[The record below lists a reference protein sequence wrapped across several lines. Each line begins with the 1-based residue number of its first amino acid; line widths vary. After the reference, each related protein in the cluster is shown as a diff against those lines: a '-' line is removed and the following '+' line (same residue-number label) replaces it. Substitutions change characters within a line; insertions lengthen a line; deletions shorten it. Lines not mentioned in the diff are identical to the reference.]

1 MMIDTVHVNIER
13 NILNILMLMY
23 LYICVCVCVCL
34 FVYFQE

>member
-1 MMIDTVHVNIER
+1 MIDTVHMNIER

-23 LYICVCVCVCL
+23 SCICVCVCVYL